1 MDLLPEERLSA
12 FGCYINP
19 EDIVRLLQCAGVQTE
34 FLHSYRQVASSDDL
48 EARFA
53 ALQAAHLSS
62 DTLSDLDMK
71 TP

>member
-19 EDIVRLLQCAGVQTE
+19 EDIVRLLQCATVKQYYD
-34 FLHSYRQVASSDDL
+34 HSYRQVASSDDL

-53 ALQAAHLSS
+53 VLQAAHLSS
-62 DTLSDLDMK
+62 GTLSDFDMK